1 MGRRRQKIKLPIEV
15 NNLLQQVKE
24 VRIRGVWRKQLKNDL
39 AVIEMYED
47 YIEKAYKPLVHKED
61 TSDWEKKSDEK
72 YRERL
77 IELVP
82 ERRENFKTV
91 VHGIFQCSRTV
102 NMKVSFQNQN
112 CSRHTEGN

>member
-47 YIEKAYKPLVHKED
+47 YIKEAYKPLVHKD
-61 TSDWEKKSDEK
+61 YASDWMKKADEEYK
-72 YRERL
+72 ERL

-82 ERRENFKTV
+82 ERRERKKTMEE
-91 VHGIFQCSRTV
+91 QYCSYV
-102 NMKVSFQNQN
+102 EKLKEFIKGDQSNPNKYIY
-112 CSRHTEGN
+112 C

>member
-24 VRIRGVWRKQLKNDL
+24 VSIRGVWRKQLKNDL

-82 ERRENFKTV
+82 KRREKQKEMEERYASYVEKLKEFIKGDQSNPSKY
-91 VHGIFQCSRTV
+91 IYC
-102 NMKVSFQNQN
+102 
-112 CSRHTEGN
+112 